1 MNMKVLAK
9 TVVSLLVLLGLTVP
23 SFSQVIEKTPGAEK
37 AEMGK
42 AKKDSMKGKMKEHME
57 KKAKPHE
64 MKGKMKAHKDA
75 AKAKRE
81 DARGPVPAAPA
92 SKSAPA
98 HPAAS

>member
-1 MNMKVLAK
+1 MKVLAK

-42 AKKDSMKGKMKEHME
+42 TKKDSMKGKMKEHIE
-57 KKAKPHE
+57 KKVNRHE
-64 MKGKMKAHKDA
+64 MKGKMKVHKDA
-75 AKAKRE
+75 AKAKVE
-81 DARGPVPAAPA
+81 DARGPVRAVRA

-98 HPAAS
+98 HPATP